1 LSDFISIIIG
11 RRLLTIIERETSA
24 LAMLLCLL
32 ATLILPTLF
41 CIAPVAFGYYDIKV
55 SYANL
60 PHGFF
65 LIALGLSN
73 AFGALAALLF
83 FIISATVL
91 LHRLF
96 WPVLRRPVMAA
107 HRHGLLQQRKLLG
120 GAGVALLGHAS
131 PVGQWLEQ
139 SLKSVHISF
148 GG

>member
-1 LSDFISIIIG
+1 MAIG
-11 RRLLTIIERETSA
+11 TIRFTLLQGVVVVNQ
-24 LAMLLCLL
+24 
-32 ATLILPTLF
+32 LF
-41 CIAPVAFGYYDIKV
+41 PDE
-55 SYANL
+55 
-60 PHGFF
+60 P
-65 LIALGLSN
+65 LGLSN